1 MTAPVTLGTYALGD
15 VPPPLV
21 YSFLDSTG
29 VPIDL
34 SGGYSA
40 AFTCQEHDGPP
51 FSGTAEV
58 TSGPAG
64 QVTYTWAGGEF
75 PTQGRY
81 TAYFWADN
89 GTNRIT
95 SVPINFLVQYT
106 EDPFDVP
113 APTTY
118 LEAAN
123 DLSDVGSPAAALA
136 NLDGTPV
143 STVVSVS
150 APAVTGTAWQVLEV
164 NAATQPVAVTLP
176 APAAGVRLT
185 VKKMDSTTNA
195 VSVIGTVDG
204 TVNPSLTHQYGSME
218 LVGNGT
224 AFLREVR
231 PSLTSL
237 VDYPATSDAR
247 YVGTSAW
254 RRRDLP
260 DQVTAD
266 SLYAGTAPVI
276 TTTLGSTS
284 TISGAQALMAPNTG
298 PFTYLGAGDFAFGTA
313 FPDTTMYLPLS
324 KYPNTY
330 ASGQAVWS
338 VEFATDAQLV
348 ELLFKYIGATTLYRL
363 SIDGRKTTDLM
374 QSTGAGTAGSR
385 YTLKF
390 DFGSAAPRRI
400 RFDFLSMP
408 FGGLFVGAASTVW
421 QVAPLGG
428 RLGVLGD
435 SITDGSAYNTGAGS
449 GTWLLRA
456 ARLLGCT
463 DVWDQARGGTGYIT
477 PGAYAVFDARIAQ
490 DIAPYGFDRLI
501 VWGGYNDNTGSQS
514 AIAAAAAQVFA
525 DLKAAAPAAA
535 VTVFGC
541 WSPSGTAASSVIATD
556 STLQAAALAAGL
568 PFVSPI
574 TGNVYSA
581 AGAQV
586 FTSGPW
592 ITAANAS
599 TYVNSTDNVHPN
611 DAGHVYLARRITQ
624 SLFALMAA

>member
-1 MTAPVTLGTYALGD
+1 MTASVALGTYALGD

-34 SGGYSA
+34 SEGYSA

-58 TSGPAG
+58 TSGPEG

-75 PTQGRY
+75 STQGRY

-95 SVPINFLVQYT
+95 SVPINFQVQYT
-106 EDPFDVP
+106 EDPFNVP
-113 APTTY
+113 APTVY
-118 LEAAN
+118 LAAAN
-123 DLSDVGSPAAALA
+123 DLSDVGNPAAALA

-143 STVVSVS
+143 STVVSAS
-150 APAVTGTAWQVLEV
+150 TPTVTGSAWQVLEV
-164 NAATQPVAVTLP
+164 SAASQPVAVVLP
-176 APAAGVRLT
+176 APAAGIRLT
-185 VKKMDSTTNA
+185 VKKMDSTANA
-195 VSVIGTVDG
+195 VSVVGTVDG

-224 AFLREVR
+224 SFLREVR

-247 YVGTSAW
+247 YVGTTAW

-298 PFTYLGAGDFAFGTA
+298 PFTYLGAGDFAFGAA

-348 ELLFKYIGATTLYRL
+348 EILFKYISSATMYRL
-363 SIDGRKTTDLM
+363 SIDGRKVTDLM
-374 QSTGAGTAGSR
+374 QATGAVTAGSR

-390 DFGSAAPRRI
+390 DLGSAAPRRI

-408 FGGLFVGAASTVW
+408 FGGLFLGATGTAW
-421 QVAPLGG
+421 QVASLGG

-477 PGAYAVFDARIAQ
+477 PGAYAVFDVRIAQ
-490 DIAPYGFDRLI
+490 DIAPYAFDRLI
-501 VWGGYNDNTGSQS
+501 VWGGYNDNTGSQP
-514 AIAAAAAQVFA
+514 AISAAAAQVYT
-525 DLKAAAPAAA
+525 DLKAAAPNAA

-541 WSPSGTAASSVIATD
+541 WSPSGTAAPSVTATD
-556 STLQAAALAAGL
+556 STLRLRRWRPGCRSSARSPGTSTTPPGPRCSPAG
-568 PFVSPI
+568 PGSPPR
-574 TGNVYSA
+574 TPRP
-581 AGAQV
+581 
-586 FTSGPW
+586 T
-592 ITAANAS
+592 
-599 TYVNSTDNVHPN
+599 
-611 DAGHVYLARRITQ
+611 
-624 SLFALMAA
+624 